1 MLSPFSL
8 PIPLGDKAS
17 NILTPLGNKASVR
30 LTKRKSDRERKKPG
44 PAIMAIVE
52 CKPGGV
58 VSWSS
63 HQANPSKSLPVLCS
77 SHYKE
82 PYIDRPK

>member
-8 PIPLGDKAS
+8 PIALGDKAS
-17 NILTPLGNKASVR
+17 NILTPLGNKASVPI
-30 LTKRKSDRERKKPG
+30 TKGKSDRERKKPG

-58 VSWSS
+58 VS
-63 HQANPSKSLPVLCS
+63 
-77 SHYKE
+77 
-82 PYIDRPK
+82 